1 MVENQDKIVKLL
13 EKKVILLIKDIDIQR
28 EKEYMQIKNLE
39 KEIRNFYN
47 NYYSHNDK
55 FYGNELVKKI
65 AILENSCRLLSIKS
79 TFR

>member
-1 MVENQDKIVKLL
+1 MVENQEKIIKLL
-13 EKKVILLIKDIDIQR
+13 EKKVILLIRDIDIQR
-28 EKEYMQIKNLE
+28 EREYMQIKNLE

-65 AILENSCRLLSIKS
+65 ENLILIIEKES
-79 TFR
+79 